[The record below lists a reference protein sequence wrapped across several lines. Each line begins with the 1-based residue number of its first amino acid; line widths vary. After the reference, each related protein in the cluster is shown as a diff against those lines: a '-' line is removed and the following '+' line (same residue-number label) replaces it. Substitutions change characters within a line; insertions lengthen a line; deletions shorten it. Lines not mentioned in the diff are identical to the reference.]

1 MSVLVYLW
9 ITGCIHRGQESVGD
23 LLAPSVLAADAR
35 FAARH
40 ADPAALDDAMRG
52 WMGRIAED
60 PADRAALARLAQGEW
75 LLSMRDPSQAEV
87 HLANGEEYGWRCLFV
102 DPGLAAAVSAAGGR
116 IPAAALDRL
125 PDAAAPCVAWTAA
138 NGLDRA
144 LVRGQGAALAARDLR
159 ALAARARSA
168 EQATSLVPWSAAG
181 LPGLG
186 AWLEARARLLA
197 DPTDPDVR
205 ASFEAAVRKG
215 PSVLRWRLD
224 AVAACPELGGSL
236 APAADGTPWMFEN
249 RLVAHE

>member
-1 MSVLVYLW
+1 VSVLIQLS
-9 ITGCIHRGQESVGD
+9 IAGCIHRGQEPLAD

-35 FAARH
+35 FAERH
-40 ADPAALDDAMRG
+40 ADPTALDDAMRG

-75 LLSMRDPSQAEV
+75 LLSMRDPGQAEV
-87 HLANGEEYGWRCLFV
+87 HLANGEEYGWRCLLA

-116 IPAAALDRL
+116 LPAAALDRL
-125 PDAAAPCVAWTAA
+125 PDTVAPCVAWTAA

-144 LVRGQGAALAARDLR
+144 LLRGQGAALAARDLR

-168 EQATSLVPWSAAG
+168 EKATSLVPWSVEG

-186 AWLEARARLLA
+186 AWLDARAHLLA
-197 DPTDPDVR
+197 DPTAPAVR
-205 ASFEAAVRKG
+205 ALFEDAVGQG
-215 PSVLRWRLD
+215 PSVLRWRID
-224 AVAACPELGGSL
+224 AAAACLELACSL
-236 APAADGTPWMFEN
+236 APAGDGTLWAFEN